1 MKHTKIICTIGP
13 ASHNRDLLVAMMR
26 AGMNVARL
34 NLSHG
39 THKDHHELIR
49 LIRMAAR
56 ESGGIVPIIGDLQG
70 PKIRLGELPKEGVR
84 LQAGEEVI
92 FMYQAQTHGLKN
104 GFKSDSVY
112 YDDSTCWEEWES
124 CAEYTYFTDDEGF
137 EVMIVDYGVDGC
149 EEWGELIKGKITWKW
164 RMNNEGY
171 AYENIYENY
180 SSWGMSI
187 NGYYK
192 GESQW
197 TGTWNEEDFEDST
210 YFYNWFSDD
219 SEEISTNEENMTI
232 SFDGG
237 EIITYVSN
245 FKSKFTFNSYTM
257 LEGSF
262 SYVSSLGDSYTWD
275 IIEPIISDFTCIYW
289 IPVSGIEEGTFNE
302 DTYSIDY
309 GDGTCDNK
317 YTITVNGVSE
327 EIEINY
333 DDIWI
338 SDGDDGTTT
347 DSTNVSGR

>member
-1 MKHTKIICTIGP
+1 MKTKLYAIVITFLFF
-13 ASHNRDLLVAMMR
+13 AVACEKEITDDSK
-26 AGMNVARL
+26 VSDDFKKISEL
-34 NLSHG
+34 NM
-39 THKDHHELIR
+39 KIQNIR
-49 LIRMAAR
+49 NF
-56 ESGGIVPIIGDLQG
+56 
-70 PKIRLGELPKEGVR
+70 GVVNTFEFGSYAMT
-84 LQAGEEVI
+84 LN
-92 FMYQAQTHGLKN
+92 GLKKN
-104 GFKSDSVY
+104 CIKSDSVY

-137 EVMIVDYGVDGC
+137 EVMVVDYGIEGC

-275 IIEPIISDFTCIYW
+275 IIEPINSDFTCIYW

>member
-1 MKHTKIICTIGP
+1 MKTKLYAIVITFLFFAVACEKEITDD
-13 ASHNRDLLVAMMR
+13 SKVSDDLKKLSEINMKIQNIRNFGESNTFEFGSNAMTLN
-26 AGMNVARL
+26 GM
-34 NLSHG
+34 
-39 THKDHHELIR
+39 K
-49 LIRMAAR
+49 
-56 ESGGIVPIIGDLQG
+56 
-70 PKIRLGELPKEGVR
+70 
-84 LQAGEEVI
+84 
-92 FMYQAQTHGLKN
+92 KN

-137 EVMIVDYGVDGC
+137 EVMVVDYGIEGC

-275 IIEPIISDFTCIYW
+275 IIEPINSDFTCIYW

>member
-1 MKHTKIICTIGP
+1 
-13 ASHNRDLLVAMMR
+13 
-26 AGMNVARL
+26 
-34 NLSHG
+34 
-39 THKDHHELIR
+39 
-49 LIRMAAR
+49 
-56 ESGGIVPIIGDLQG
+56 
-70 PKIRLGELPKEGVR
+70 
-84 LQAGEEVI
+84 
-92 FMYQAQTHGLKN
+92 
-104 GFKSDSVY
+104 
-112 YDDSTCWEEWES
+112 EEWES

-137 EVMIVDYGVDGC
+137 EVMVVDYGIEGC

-275 IIEPIISDFTCIYW
+275 IIEPINSDFTCIYW